1 MIIYLSL
8 IVVYLLSFF
17 FAKYVMS
24 LSDFEFKEFMFEY
37 GGDGK
42 DGCDKI
48 IEFRSKRPKLFFA
61 VVFIASPVCLVLG
74 LIDALFRS
82 TMFLFKKK

>member
-1 MIIYLSL
+1 MIVCLL
-8 IVVYLLSFF
+8 LLVYLLSFF

-37 GGDGK
+37 GGEGK
-42 DGCDKI
+42 DGRDKI

-74 LIDALFRS
+74 LIEALFRS